1 MGDCNLVHDGEGGPL
16 HKDAVVKRIQ
26 SMAQATGHGNLVI
39 RGHSMRVTG
48 AMRMAL
54 AGLPVSVIKVF
65 GRWASEAVMQ
75 YLRESVVQGQGA
87 LITRQIQDG
96 LHDLPLVLKQGTAA
110 AHAPN
115 RRLPDKRKAPQ
126 YKEEENMPKKFKLA
140 HPVQRYVLEKVR
152 EGERMHLRG
161 KEDETVCG
169 WKWVSAG
176 SRPRGKFNIRHM
188 VCTLCGAK

>member
-1 MGDCNLVHDGEGGPL
+1 MVKKVQKLALAAGHSE
-16 HKDAVVKRIQ
+16 VV
-26 SMAQATGHGNLVI
+26 V

-87 LITRQIQDG
+87 LITKQIQDG

-110 AHAPN
+110 AHVPN
-115 RRLPDKRKAPQ
+115 RRVPCKRQPPPPQ
-126 YKEEENMPKKFKLA
+126 EEQVAAKQFRLA
-140 HPVQRYVLEKVR
+140 HPVQRYVVEQTP
-152 EGERMHLRG
+152 EGKRMHLKG
-161 KEDETVCG
+161 KGGVTVCG
-169 WKWVSAG
+169 WPWMAEG
-176 SRPRGKFNIRHM
+176 GRPRGKLKLRHM
-188 VCTLCGAK
+188 VCLHCGTK